1 MTLLNMNIG
10 LAITCILLFA
20 CLPVAAAGS
29 EHSDDRQIYADV
41 KSEGGP
47 LGSVFRFC
55 VGAGRANEGLRADW
69 QRQLREAKQLCGFE
83 YIRMHGLLCD
93 DMGVYREEHGRPIYN
108 WQYIDELYDFL
119 VDLKVRPF
127 VELGFMPGGLASGN
141 KTIFWWRGN
150 VTPPKDYAKWGDLI
164 TALVSHWTERYG
176 LDEVKKWYFEVWN
189 EPNLD
194 GFWAADQKAYFHLYS
209 VTADAVKKV
218 SPDFRVGGPATA
230 GNGWVPEFIDYC
242 ASSHSPLDF
251 ISTHTYGVEVGF
263 LDEFGGRGTVLSKHP
278 ESVSGDVQHTR
289 AAIRASSMPSLPLFY
304 TEWSSSYTPADPVHD
319 NYVSA
324 AYILDKLKNSIDYA
338 DSMSYWTFTDIFE
351 EAGPRTTP
359 FHGGFGL
366 INYQGIKK
374 PSFRA
379 YELLNKLGP
388 TKLQCTDPRSL
399 VTKDSNGGVQAL
411 FWDFTNNIPDHEN
424 NQAYYITDIKPS
436 LKPAVKLRI
445 SNLVAGRYKVSVY
458 RVGYRMND
466 PYADY
471 FDLGRPSQLTRPQVE
486 EIKRKNDGKPVNVET
501 VQIRRGETFVRDYAV
516 RENDVFL
523 VQLVRVP

>member
-1 MTLLNMNIG
+1 
-10 LAITCILLFA
+10 
-20 CLPVAAAGS
+20 
-29 EHSDDRQIYADV
+29 
-41 KSEGGP
+41 
-47 LGSVFRFC
+47 
-55 VGAGRANEGLRADW
+55 
-69 QRQLREAKQLCGFE
+69 
-83 YIRMHGLLCD
+83 
-93 DMGVYREEHGRPIYN
+93 
-108 WQYIDELYDFL
+108 
-119 VDLKVRPF
+119 
-127 VELGFMPGGLASGN
+127 
-141 KTIFWWRGN
+141 
-150 VTPPKDYAKWGDLI
+150 
-164 TALVSHWTERYG
+164 
-176 LDEVKKWYFEVWN
+176 
-189 EPNLD
+189 
-194 GFWAADQKAYFHLYS
+194 
-209 VTADAVKKV
+209 
-218 SPDFRVGGPATA
+218 
-230 GNGWVPEFIDYC
+230 
-242 ASSHSPLDF
+242 LDF